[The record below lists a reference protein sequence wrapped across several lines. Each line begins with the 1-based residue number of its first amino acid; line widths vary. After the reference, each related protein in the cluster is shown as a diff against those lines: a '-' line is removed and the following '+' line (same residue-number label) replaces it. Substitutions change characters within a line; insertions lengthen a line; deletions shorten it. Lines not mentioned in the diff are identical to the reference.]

1 MPPRHPFRLLSR
13 LGLAAGAL
21 VASAAAGALL
31 AQGRAPGGGLVLF
44 NQVRAIVADRYVDA
58 TSDSTLFE
66 AAARGLVEG
75 LDDPYAELVAPKDL
89 QAFSVEAYG
98 KYGGVGL
105 LVEDHD
111 GATLVRRV
119 YPGTPAERAGVRQ
132 GDRIVAVGDS
142 STAGWKFGD
151 VTRAL
156 KGPPGTEVRATF
168 RREAVPEPIAVT
180 LTRAVIHVPSV
191 PYAMVLEGGV
201 GYIPL
206 QQFSET
212 ATAEV
217 SEAMLR
223 LGRQG
228 ARSFVLDLRGNG
240 GGIMDQALA
249 TSSLFLPER
258 SLVARVEYRAAAPE
272 SLVTTGAPLS
282 PSVPLAV
289 LVNGGSAS
297 AAEIV
302 AGALQDHD
310 RALVVGETTWGKGL
324 VQSVYNLDGGY
335 ALKLTT
341 AKWFTPSGRSIQ
353 RERKVVDGRFVET
366 PPDTNE
372 TEASKKAKPAFKSDA
387 GRVVY
392 GGGGVTPDVLVKDDT
407 LTAAEQALNKA
418 LAAKTTEL
426 YVTLADYAIELG
438 RQQPVSFTVRPEWR
452 AELQRRL
459 QGKGVAVEP
468 AVWNAGAP
476 LIDRLLEG
484 RVARVVGGDSTVR
497 RRELKYDAQLKKAIE
512 LLNKGQSQRDLFT
525 LAAAQTPARF
535 GAEKATATAP
545 RTP

>member
-119 YPGTPAERAGVRQ
+119 YPNTPAERAGVRQ

-151 VTRAL
+151 VTKAL
-156 KGPPGTEVRATF
+156 KGPPGTAVRATF
-168 RREAVPEPIAVT
+168 RREAVPEPITVT

-191 PYAMVLEGGV
+191 PYAMMLDGGV
-201 GYIPL
+201 GYVPL

-223 LGRQG
+223 LERQG

-258 SLVARVEYRAAAPE
+258 SLVARVEYRSSAPE

-289 LVNGGSAS
+289 LVDGGSAS

-310 RALVVGETTWGKGL
+310 RALVVGATSFGKGL
-324 VQSVYNLDGGY
+324 VQGVFRLDGGY
-335 ALKLTT
+335 MLKLTT
-341 AKWFTPSGRSIQ
+341 GRWYTPSGRSIHLP
-353 RERKVVDGRFVET
+353 RTLVAGRFVMDSTAEALAA
-366 PPDTNE
+366 DTLHR
-372 TEASKKAKPAFKSDA
+372 PVFRSDA
-387 GRVVY
+387 GRRLF
-392 GGGGVTPDVLVKDDT
+392 GGGAITPDVLVAGDT
-407 LTAAEQALNKA
+407 LTDLERRVATAIAPKAQAVYLQLYDFVKARKPQLSQTFAVTPAWRDEVYRRMQGVGVALPRPVYDSAQGYMDRLIGEQVSRLAFGDSAAVRRFSGEDAQLQRA
-418 LAAKTTEL
+418 LAALRGAGSQEE
-426 YVTLADYAIELG
+426 VFAAVG
-438 RQQPVSFTVRPEWR
+438 R
-452 AELQRRL
+452 
-459 QGKGVAVEP
+459 GKP
-468 AVWNAGAP
+468 AG
-476 LIDRLLEG
+476 
-484 RVARVVGGDSTVR
+484 
-497 RRELKYDAQLKKAIE
+497 
-512 LLNKGQSQRDLFT
+512 
-525 LAAAQTPARF
+525 
-535 GAEKATATAP
+535 
-545 RTP
+545 